1 MAVGFT
7 NRGGIGMTPRRT
19 VALAAELATVVLSI
33 VVALS
38 LGRVFV
44 GNTMLDDLIALALAS
59 HAIAI
64 IARRAGFSML
74 PSALV
79 SIVAFLAMV
88 NMLLFPE
95 TSGSVI
101 PTRETLTLLR
111 LDLSDA
117 WTLFQNE
124 QAPVEAARGFVVV
137 GGAALWMVAFLADW
151 AAFRLRS
158 TLETIAPAT
167 AIFVFTAV
175 LGAETDQVRHGAL
188 YAAAVAGIL
197 LTMRADRQVREEVW
211 VASGTSKG
219 VSTTLR
225 VGTVAATLAVVLGVT
240 AGPAFPGAGEVLLDP
255 SDWDNGPE
263 TRQVVSPLVEIG
275 ASLVN
280 QSNFE
285 MFSVQVDNPQANQHY
300 WRLMALTDFDGAIW
314 KRKSNFED
322 ARGPVGSNIPEGT
335 PRTIVRQTI
344 TTRSLGN
351 IYMPAAYEVS
361 KVIASGGVDLE
372 YEEATGALVVTRE
385 SSEAASGG
393 FTYVIESAVP
403 DYTPESLPADATAGL
418 DAEFVAEHTALPPA
432 CGPDDDVSQCWP
444 QLVTDEALRITA
456 AAVTDYDRVRL
467 LQSFFV
473 DSSTFTYDLNVA
485 NGHSIN
491 TIEDF
496 LTVRRGYC
504 EQFAS
509 TFAAM
514 ARSIGI
520 PARVAVGFTW
530 GDFDPARGEYV
541 VRGEHAHAWPEVY
554 FSGVGWIVLDPTPG
568 RGPSHNSDITGLA
581 PAQLDFNDEINRAD
595 GSSPSASTSIPGGT
609 EFDPSNILG
618 DEFGDIAPTTTVP
631 VAIAVG
637 GDRSGNIVRVLMRVF
652 VVLLVG
658 AVLLGIV
665 PLISYLR
672 RRHRINK
679 VAADPVGRGELA
691 WDDACVALALVGV
704 APVPQET
711 PFEFAERVDRSRFA
725 LGPVWDLANAMTVLR
740 YADTADPVTPALQA
754 QQAAREI
761 EIICR
766 TQAGRR
772 QVAIDA
778 IDPRNLRW
786 N

>member
-1 MAVGFT
+1 
-7 NRGGIGMTPRRT
+7 MTPRRT

-38 LGRVFV
+38 LGRVFI
-44 GNTMLDDLIALALAS
+44 GNSMLDDLIALGLAS
-59 HAIAI
+59 HAVAI

-74 PSALV
+74 PAALV

-95 TSGSVI
+95 TSGSIV

-111 LDLSDA
+111 VDLGDS
-117 WTLFQNE
+117 WTLFQDE
-124 QAPVEAARGFVVV
+124 EAPVEAARGFVVV
-137 GGAALWMVAFLADW
+137 SGAALWMVAFLADW

-158 TLETIAPAT
+158 TLEAIAPAT
-167 AIFVFTAV
+167 SIFVFAAV
-175 LGAETDQVRHGAL
+175 LGAGTDQVRHGAL
-188 YAAAVAGIL
+188 FAAAVAGVL

-211 VASGTSKG
+211 VASGTGKG
-219 VSTTLR
+219 ISTTLR
-225 VGTVAATLAVVLGVT
+225 VGTVAATVAVVLGAA

-255 SDWDNGPE
+255 SEWDNGPE

-285 MFSVQVDNPQANQHY
+285 MFSVRVDNPQANRHY

-335 PRTIVRQTI
+335 PRTTVRQTI

-361 KVIASGGVDLE
+361 AVLDSGDVELE

-385 SSEAASGG
+385 STEAASAG

-418 DAEFVAEHTALPPA
+418 DAEFVAEHTSLPPS
-432 CGPDDDVSQCWP
+432 CGPGDDATECWP
-444 QLVTDEALRITA
+444 DWVTDEANRITA
-456 AAVTDYDRVRL
+456 AAATDYDRVRL

-473 DSSTFTYDLNVA
+473 DSSSFTYDLNVA
-485 NGHSIN
+485 QGHSIN

-514 ARSIGI
+514 ARAIGI
-520 PARVAVGFTW
+520 PSRVAVGFTW
-530 GDFDPARGEYV
+530 GEFDPARGEYV
-541 VRGEHAHAWPEVY
+541 VRGENAHAWPEVY

-568 RGPSHNSDITGLA
+568 RGPSQNSDITGLA
-581 PAQLDFNDEINRAD
+581 PAQLDFNDEENRGA
-595 GSSPSASTSIPGGT
+595 GFVPPASTSIPEGSG
-609 EFDPSNILG
+609 FDPTFPFDQELG
-618 DEFGDIAPTTTVP
+618 DLVPTTTVP
-631 VAIAVG
+631 VGAVG
-637 GDRSGNIVRVLMRVF
+637 GGANSDAARVLLRV
-652 VVLLVG
+652 VIVIL
-658 AVLLGIV
+658 AAAAILGIV
-665 PLISYLR
+665 PLIRYVR
-672 RRHRINK
+672 RRRRINR

-691 WDDACVALALVGV
+691 WDDACVALALVGI

-711 PFEFAERVDRSRFA
+711 PLEFAERVDRSRFA
-725 LGPVWDLANAMTVLR
+725 LGPVRDLADAMTVLR
-740 YADTADPVTPALQA
+740 YANLADLVTPALQA

-761 EIICR
+761 EIVCR

-772 QVAIDA
+772 NVAIDA